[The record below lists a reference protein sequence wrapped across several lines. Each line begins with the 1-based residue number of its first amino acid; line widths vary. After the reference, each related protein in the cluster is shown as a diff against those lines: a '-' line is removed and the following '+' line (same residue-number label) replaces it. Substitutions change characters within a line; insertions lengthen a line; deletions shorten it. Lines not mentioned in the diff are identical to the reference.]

1 MLKRLSFLLM
11 MLTISFQSL
20 SEKKQLSFYEDI
32 VGKYTYTQQGDELI
46 DGRNASITWVLK
58 FLSENK
64 VKVSITSWHVPF
76 TCDGMYQAEKNNDE
90 IKLTWLAGEGS
101 EMGCSTSS
109 PQFFIQKKPNGALL
123 IKSKLFPWDDN
134 KWFALRAVN

>member
-1 MLKRLSFLLM
+1 MLRKLSLLLM

-20 SEKKQLSFYEDI
+20 SEKKRLSFYENI
-32 VGKYTYTQQGDELI
+32 IGKYSYTQQGDELI
-46 DGRNASITWVLK
+46 DGRNASVTWVLK

-64 VKVSITSWHVPF
+64 VQVSITSWHASF

-90 IKLTWLAGEGS
+90 IKLTWLASEGS
-101 EMGCSTSS
+101 EMGCSTPS
-109 PQFFIQKKPNGALL
+109 PQFFIKKKSNGALL
-123 IKSKLFPWDDN
+123 IKSELFSWDDN